1 MLKSYTFGLFAA
13 AALMIAPSAAFAGQT
28 AVSNQNQDQT
38 TYVSGENNTVV
49 QEGTQSNRQNQL
61 NQSGRGRGRY
71 NSCRRGSSPQTAV
84 SEQSQRQRAD
94 VSGYDNTV
102 AQVGNQRSSQR
113 QSNSCR

>member
-1 MLKSYTFGLFAA
+1 MNKFYTFGLVAA
-13 AALMIAPSAAFAGQT
+13 AALMIAPSAFAGQT
-28 AVSNQNQDQT
+28 AASSQDQNQT
-38 TYVSGENNTVV
+38 TYVRGENNTVV
-49 QEGTQSNRQNQL
+49 QEGTQSNIQNQS

-84 SEQSQRQRAD
+84 SAQSQRQRAD